1 MPSPPPS
8 IAARIPVA
16 YRGRILCTI
25 IDSAD
30 DRTDNIRH
38 QITRC
43 ALSLSLF
50 QSLYLI
56 LSLILSLSQSL
67 YLISS
72 LCPPIHSPVEMS
84 ICSSLVADGRVNMK
98 YNIVVTRMH
107 NDIMSKVRLGTH
119 YWMRAARGGNNRL
132 RRWSDDD
139 IENLCAVDTPI
150 HMCPYRFDDGRWRWR
165 IEESKQCRKRS
176 IIKYYYYYSVR
187 RVCCGAFS
195 CRIRASVILNVWIS
209 PQKPMLSR
217 TSPAPAIAAL

>member
-1 MPSPPPS
+1 MTV
-8 IAARIPVA
+8 RITYVTKSRDVPF
-16 YRGRILCTI
+16 
-25 IDSAD
+25 
-30 DRTDNIRH
+30 
-38 QITRC
+38 
-43 ALSLSLF
+43 LSLSFNHSILSF
-50 QSLYLI
+50 LSFSLSITLSYI
-56 LSLILSLSQSL
+56 LSL
-67 YLISS
+67 
-72 LCPPIHSPVEMS
+72 PPIHSPVEMS

-107 NDIMSKVRLGTH
+107 NDIMSKVRSGTH
-119 YWMRAARGGNNRL
+119 YWTRTARGGNNRL